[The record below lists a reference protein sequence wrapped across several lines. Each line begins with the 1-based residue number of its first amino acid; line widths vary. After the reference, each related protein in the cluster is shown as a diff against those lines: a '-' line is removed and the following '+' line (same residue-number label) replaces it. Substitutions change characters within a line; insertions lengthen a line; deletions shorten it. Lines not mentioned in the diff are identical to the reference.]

1 MHDCRRRGLP
11 RSRDEDLRFPAGHPF
26 GRGGIRS
33 GGMRD
38 RGAGLEVIRNRP
50 DDVALILTD
59 VQLPGTMDGI
69 EFTKTVHAELPHV
82 RHRHL
87 RRSGDRISEL
97 PSGVPSEAVAGV
109 GSPARAT
116 CANAGL
122 LVFRMFVT
130 GAPPNWG
137 GHGIPHRAMHS
148 SRRPAGAFR
157 TTGAM

>member
-1 MHDCRRRGLP
+1 
-11 RSRDEDLRFPAGHPF
+11 
-26 GRGGIRS
+26 
-33 GGMRD
+33 MRD

-87 RRSGDRISEL
+87 RRSWDRISEL
-97 PSGVPSEAVAGV
+97 PSGVSFRGRGGRWIAGPSHL
-109 GSPARAT
+109 RQ
-116 CANAGL
+116 CGL